1 MKRVFLMQFLL
12 LLLVF
17 GCKKD
22 NDDMPEDLTIEE
34 DPTTTITTDPS
45 IGNIEEM
52 EVPDGFNFQTERA
65 VQFDLTTV
73 DSTQT
78 QQGAIK
84 LRIYGLKDDGQRD
97 ELFSGVTNPQGLL
110 NITLNISIHFEKI
123 LIVTNHQGS
132 IFQNEFSIDDNIIA
146 SLKFNGN
153 LQDDTAETRANNC
166 YPSVN
171 STFTSDNKGM
181 NLSSDQKM
189 KTITI
194 FYTDGST
201 ETIQVNAKTFAF

>member
-1 MKRVFLMQFLL
+1 MQFLL

-22 NDDMPEDLTIEE
+22 SDDLPEDLTLKE
-34 DPTTTITTDPS
+34 DPTIITTTEPS
-45 IGNIEEM
+45 INNIEEM

-65 VQFDLTTV
+65 VEFSLTTI
-73 DSTQT
+73 DSTQV

-84 LRIYGLKDDGQRD
+84 LKIYGLKTDGQRD
-97 ELFSGVTNPQGLL
+97 EIYSGVSDPQGLL
-110 NITLNISIHFEKI
+110 NITLNVSIHFEKI

-132 IFQNEFSIDDNIIA
+132 IFQNEFTVSDNITA

-153 LQDDTAETRANNC
+153 LQSDIAETRANNC

-171 STFTSDNKGM
+171 STFSSDNK
-181 NLSSDQKM
+181 SVEFIK
-189 KTITI
+189 
-194 FYTDGST
+194 
-201 ETIQVNAKTFAF
+201 